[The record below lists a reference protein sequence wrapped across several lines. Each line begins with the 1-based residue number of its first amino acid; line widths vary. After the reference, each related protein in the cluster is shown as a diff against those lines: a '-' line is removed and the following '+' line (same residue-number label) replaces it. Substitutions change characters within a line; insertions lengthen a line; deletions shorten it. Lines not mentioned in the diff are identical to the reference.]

1 LAAAIV
7 AVPTTSASAFSA
19 VPQNLFEVELALKL
33 APTTVTCLTLAVN
46 ELDELIDIYFPPEKE
61 YL

>member
-1 LAAAIV
+1 MLETDTDLFAIQS
-7 AVPTTSASAFSA
+7 PITDD
-19 VPQNLFEVELALKL
+19 
-33 APTTVTCLTLAVN
+33 